1 VVGKASVEALHHVVG
16 NDTNGVYGSA
26 RASLR
31 W

>member
-1 VVGKASVEALHHVVG
+1 VEGLHNVVG